1 VILVRAIAV
10 ANVATAL
17 DQTAR
22 RWRSADS
29 LLPAPAAPTSG
40 CAAALSIA
48 GYDGQCLA
56 VGSCEHW
63 QVRADSFELTWG
75 AACRFRLNPLVAG
88 TSAGDVAAA
97 LEQLLLMWRQHL
109 LSMPA
114 AADDDTAA
122 VVIWPSRDVGGA
134 AALLRRGFA
143 PIAVIAARRSDAGPV
158 AADADADADAD
169 AGEHAG
175 LAAPGVRV
183 RRASAADI
191 GEVVR
196 LGLDVVRFDGHF
208 GAARNRP
215 STVSALTREA
225 AALLTGPRPW
235 VWLAERDGA
244 SVGMLAAQQPARA
257 DWIAPMT
264 SVSQVAYL
272 LLTAVDPAER
282 GQGVGASLAAEL
294 NLEVRAAGVGLT
306 LLNYAQANPLSVPFW
321 SQQGYRPLWTYWEAR
336 PAAAVR

>member
-10 ANVATAL
+10 ANLATAL
-17 DQTAR
+17 DHTAR

-29 LLPAPAAPTSG
+29 LLPAPTAPTLG

-48 GYDGQCLA
+48 GHDGQCLA

-63 QVRADSFELTWG
+63 QVHADSFELTWG

-109 LSMPA
+109 LTMPA
-114 AADDDTAA
+114 AADEDTAA

-143 PIAVIAARRSDAGPV
+143 PIAVIAARRSDPGPV
-158 AADADADADAD
+158 AADVGDR
-169 AGEHAG
+169 AG

-191 GEVVR
+191 EDVVR

-215 STVSALTREA
+215 STVSAMTREA

-244 SVGMLAAQQPARA
+244 SVGMLAAQQPAQA
-257 DWIAPMT
+257 AWIEPMT
-264 SVSQVAYL
+264 SVSPMAYL

-282 GQGVGASLAAEL
+282 GQGVGASLAAEF
-294 NLEVRAAGVGLT
+294 NREVRAAGVGLT

>member
-1 VILVRAIAV
+1 MLVRASAV

-17 DQTAR
+17 DETAR

-29 LLPAPAAPTSG
+29 LLPAPAAPTLG

-48 GYDGQCLA
+48 GSDGQCLA
-56 VGSCEHW
+56 AGSCEHW
-63 QVRADSFELTWG
+63 QVHADSFELTWG

-88 TSAGDVAAA
+88 TSAGDVTAA
-97 LEQLLLMWRQHL
+97 LEQLLLGWRQHL

-122 VVIWPSRDVGGA
+122 VVIWPSRDVGGP

-158 AADADADADAD
+158 ADV
-169 AGEHAG
+169 GERAG

-191 GEVVR
+191 EDVVR
-196 LGLDVVRFDGHF
+196 LGLDVARFDGYF

-215 STVSALTREA
+215 STVSAMTREA

-244 SVGMLAAQQPARA
+244 SVGMLAAQQPAQA

-294 NLEVRAAGVGLT
+294 NREVRAAGVGLT